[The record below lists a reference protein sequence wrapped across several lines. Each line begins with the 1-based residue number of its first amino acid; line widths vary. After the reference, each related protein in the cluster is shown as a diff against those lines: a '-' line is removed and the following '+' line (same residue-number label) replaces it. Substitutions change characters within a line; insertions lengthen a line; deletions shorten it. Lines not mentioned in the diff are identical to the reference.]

1 MSETFHLP
9 KLRFAKGAALSA
21 LLLSLI
27 ALCWALAGV
36 GDLLPIPLLYPMRQ
50 ASAVGVGALSI
61 SLIAMLSSNLRLSRL
76 SALVAV
82 CVGILSLTGHIV
94 RWTHIDNAEQDPLPA
109 FISLL
114 LSAFPNLLCFF
125 IAGSAIAALAS
136 VRPSVHRSV
145 WAAISGAVTA
155 TIGGCS
161 LLNELFVVLPASPA
175 FEGEVAID
183 ATIALTLIGAALVQI
198 AHAQAARA
206 GEEVE
211 VYRPVIVV
219 ALGTMAAFVMWRT
232 LLEERTTVVSYQT
245 ANGASAIAKALRSEL
260 IRRLVELQHVAD
272 SPTAPALFEE
282 IASGTT
288 SSVRWTDTALLAAS
302 NDLED
307 SPVKRLLA
315 ERGDRIVSSYALLME
330 PDHEARVVFAAPL
343 RRGDMR
349 VMVTPLRDIVAP
361 LAGNVLGQ
369 NFQLF
374 LLKDDKDV
382 YRYPNPVEP
391 FEQVGRADVLIP
403 ELEGVLRVYPRSSFV
418 RKGASWASH
427 MVLAIGLNASFL
439 LAFSAYLLHV
449 ARSRLFE
456 VQDIRSGLEKEVEQR
471 RLAQAELAR
480 KAKQLE
486 ASNADLRE
494 FAHVTSH
501 DLQEPLRSISGFAQ
515 LVSRRYKGKIDE
527 DADEFLTY
535 ITASSSRMTGMIQS
549 LLTYSRVVN
558 AADLNEEVP
567 LKEAVEWAKENLIL
581 ALEES
586 NAKIEVGE
594 LPVVNGHRTQLCQL
608 MQNLI
613 ANAIKYRSSKPLV
626 ISVTAEMNGTEHII
640 TVADNGIGVSPDY
653 HERIFGLF
661 KRAHGREYPGT
672 GVGLAI
678 SKKVIERHGGRIWV
692 ESEVEV
698 GSKFRFTIPT
708 SQSNG
713 F

>member
-1 MSETFHLP
+1 
-9 KLRFAKGAALSA
+9 
-21 LLLSLI
+21 
-27 ALCWALAGV
+27 
-36 GDLLPIPLLYPMRQ
+36 
-50 ASAVGVGALSI
+50 
-61 SLIAMLSSNLRLSRL
+61 
-76 SALVAV
+76 
-82 CVGILSLTGHIV
+82 
-94 RWTHIDNAEQDPLPA
+94 
-109 FISLL
+109 
-114 LSAFPNLLCFF
+114 
-125 IAGSAIAALAS
+125 
-136 VRPSVHRSV
+136 
-145 WAAISGAVTA
+145 
-155 TIGGCS
+155 
-161 LLNELFVVLPASPA
+161 
-175 FEGEVAID
+175 
-183 ATIALTLIGAALVQI
+183 
-198 AHAQAARA
+198 
-206 GEEVE
+206 
-211 VYRPVIVV
+211 
-219 ALGTMAAFVMWRT
+219 
-232 LLEERTTVVSYQT
+232 
-245 ANGASAIAKALRSEL
+245 L

-272 SPTAPALFEE
+272 APTAPPLFEE

-288 SSVRWTDTALLAAS
+288 SSVRWTDTALLASS

-307 SPVKRLLA
+307 ASLKRLLA

-330 PDHEARVVFAAPL
+330 PDHEARVVFVAPL
-343 RRGDMR
+343 RRGDLR

-374 LLKDDKDV
+374 LLRDDQDV
-382 YRYPNPVEP
+382 YRYPNPVESY
-391 FEQVGRADVLIP
+391 EQVGRAFVPVP
-403 ELEGVLRVYPRSSFV
+403 ELEGVLRVHPRSTFV

-449 ARSRLFE
+449 AQSRLFE

-480 KAKQLE
+480 KARQLE

-501 DLQEPLRSISGFAQ
+501 DLQEPLRSIGGFAQ
-515 LVSRRYKGKIDE
+515 LVARRYVGKLDA

-535 ITASSSRMTGMIQS
+535 ITDSSSRMTGMIQS

-567 LKEAVEWAKENLIL
+567 LEEAVEWAKGNLML

-586 NAKIEVGE
+586 NAILEVGQ
-594 LPVVNGHRTQLCQL
+594 LPVIYGNRTQLCQL

-613 ANAIKYRSSKPLV
+613 GNAIKYRGASPLQ
-626 ISVTAEMNGTEHII
+626 ISVTAERNGSEHII
-640 TVADNGIGVSPDY
+640 TVADNGIGIGPDF
-653 HERIFGLF
+653 HDRIFGLF

-708 SQSNG
+708 SQSTG
-713 F
+713 S